1 MRAPT
6 TAIHSRAY
14 GAPACVT
21 TLPGR
26 SPGTTRIREAA
37 RTPRAS
43 PAAVAAASS
52 SRPLPDAAPPL
63 KKNGTMTAAAMNG
76 RSTRRGVTYRWPRSD
91 ISTAPRMTRLGIRTL
106 GFTGTPTGGAVAV
119 AYATLG
125 SGPRP
130 ARRPVARY
138 RVHDGWRPGGDHRI
152 HPASTR
158 PPARTAALPDTL
170 ETCSAPSPR
179 AGRHR

>member
-14 GAPACVT
+14 GAPACVS

-26 SPGTTRIREAA
+26 WPGTTRIREVAS
-37 RTPRAS
+37 TPRAS

-52 SRPLPDAAPPL
+52 SKPLPDAATPL

-91 ISTAPRMTRLGIRTL
+91 ISTAARMTRLEIRTL
-106 GFTGTPTGGAVAV
+106 AFTGTPRGGAVAV
-119 AYATLG
+119 MYATLG

-138 RVHDGWRPGGDHRI
+138 RVHAGWRPGGDAASAGVN
-152 HPASTR
+152 PAAGVDR
-158 PPARTAALPDTL
+158 G
-170 ETCSAPSPR
+170 PSGYVGDVLR
-179 AGRHR
+179 